1 MSEDNIMTIY
11 GTTLIREFILGE
23 DYIVKAYFDNDGQVY
38 KICDGG
44 EFKYNNRIVLI
55 SDGSGWEAIKIV
67 GLNYELNNDCDDED
81 TIEIFLDDFY
91 KIF

>member
-11 GTTLIREFILGE
+11 GTTLVREFILG
-23 DYIVKAYFDNDGQVY
+23 DNYIVRAYFNDAGDIY

-44 EFKYNNRIVLI
+44 EYKFNKRLVLI

-67 GLNYELNNDCDDED
+67 DLDYELNDDDDDED
-81 TIEIFLDDFY
+81 TIEIFLEDCY
-91 KIF
+91 KY